1 MVGPVH
7 PGPEVFGWGDTDEF
21 PEFVGVMWRVG
32 MATVTSYCPLLQS
45 CVGMFRVGGGQ
56 AGLPDLLA

>member
-32 MATVTSYCPLLQS
+32 MATVTSYCKW
-45 CVGMFRVGGGQ
+45 CRHFGGGLSGGGAWC
-56 AGLPDLLA
+56 AGLRG